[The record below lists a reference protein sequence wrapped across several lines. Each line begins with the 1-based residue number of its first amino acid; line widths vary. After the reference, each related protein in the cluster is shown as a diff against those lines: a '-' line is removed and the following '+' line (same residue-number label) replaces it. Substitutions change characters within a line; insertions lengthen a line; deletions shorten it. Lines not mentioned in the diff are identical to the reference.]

1 MTFQLSGVWWCSC
14 LSFPGMERVTRF
26 VQNRAWKRVGS
37 NGWGQYKGREDT
49 FHKDAFCR
57 NNTDLAATIS
67 IESFQDL
74 PSVNTQLQMAVLKH
88 TVSKNVNESTLCQ
101 NSDCQKWLE
110 LTTQNKQH
118 RSTVQPR
125 LESEVDVRR
134 NCTHVHSPLTQLHAA
149 RPVHSNSPL
158 MDCWSVVGTWCYIN
172 VGRLQSLCLMMWKHC
187 LDKVLEDC
195 QICKCSKSWWWILII
210 SGICLFYGFLP
221 NRLLLQPLQGYN
233 LGRFV
238 NIGTSSTRQV

>member
-1 MTFQLSGVWWCSC
+1 
-14 LSFPGMERVTRF
+14 
-26 VQNRAWKRVGS
+26 
-37 NGWGQYKGREDT
+37 
-49 FHKDAFCR
+49 
-57 NNTDLAATIS
+57 
-67 IESFQDL
+67 
-74 PSVNTQLQMAVLKH
+74 MAMLKH
-88 TVSKNVNESTLCQ
+88 TVSKNEKSESTFCQ
-101 NSDCQKWLE
+101 NSDQTFCQKWLE
-110 LTTQNKQH
+110 LTTPKQAAPQH

-134 NCTHVHSPLTQLHAA
+134 TAHMSTAPWHSYTQHG
-149 RPVHSNSPL
+149 RCPVHSHSPL
-158 MDCWSVVGTWCYIN
+158 MDQLGGTWCYIN

-195 QICKCSKSWWWILII
+195 QICRGSKSWWSILII
-210 SGICLFYGFLP
+210 SGICLFHGSLP